1 MHWFVDF
8 ILLAVLLTYSFRH
21 FHYGLMHTVF
31 SVAKFLVSLVLAV
44 IFGGYVGLS
53 LKDGYIGRELAE
65 SVYAKLGDLISA
77 TVVDT
82 VCSVIGY
89 VVVFLLSYLVLSIA
103 VSGLQKIKIPILSG
117 VDKTFG
123 LLLGIVLGIFNAS
136 LVATAIYCALEYYA
150 AINSDPTVMCI
161 YTDSCVF
168 RFIYNLKFFDFIR
181 NLICILCNFCKILGL
196 KLLWKSVKTC

>member
-44 IFGGYVGLS
+44 IFGGYAGNL

-65 SVYAKLGDLISA
+65 SVHAKLGELISA

-168 RFIYNLKFFDFIR
+168 RFIYNLNFFDFIR
-181 NLICILCNFCKILGL
+181 NLI
-196 KLLWKSVKTC
+196 